1 MKTQYIIYP
10 AMIAALSTGCGN
22 SEYKEENMEAQE
34 LSAESYEQDT
44 MVVKR
49 DGTLITESF
58 EGLDSLMLP
67 PQVISTIEKDA
78 NLSISDIVNTSS
90 KTEDSKTIYE
100 VEFRLQDESTKKVV
114 FDENGDRI
122 QEM

>member
-1 MKTQYIIYP
+1 MKTQYIIYL
-10 AMIAALSTGCGN
+10 AMIAALSTGCSN
-22 SEYKEENMEAQE
+22 SEHKEESMEAQE

-58 EGLDSLMLP
+58 DRLDSLMLP

-78 NLSISDIVNTSS
+78 NLSISDIINTSS

-100 VEFRLQDESTKKVV
+100 VEFRLQDESTKKVLI
-114 FDENGDRI
+114 DENGDRI
-122 QEM
+122 QEK